1 VNKVKEESEES
12 LIYER
17 RTAAS
22 VCVYVWVEEIII

>member
-12 LIYER
+12 LIHER
-17 RTAAS
+17 RAAAS